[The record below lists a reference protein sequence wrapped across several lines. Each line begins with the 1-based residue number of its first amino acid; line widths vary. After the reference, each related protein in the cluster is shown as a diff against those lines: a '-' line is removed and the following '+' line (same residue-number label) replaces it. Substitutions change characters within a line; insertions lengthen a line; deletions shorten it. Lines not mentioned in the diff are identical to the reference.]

1 MRQGLLLAILKL
13 RSITGFDK
21 VSVNIFFTCDRKV
34 QLSGCSHGDRGKR
47 QRKIC
52 IAEACCIPAKESD
65 IILQPCRFMMQRAKK
80 K

>member
-34 QLSGCSHGDRGKR
+34 QLSG
-47 QRKIC
+47 
-52 IAEACCIPAKESD
+52 
-65 IILQPCRFMMQRAKK
+65 
-80 K
+80 